1 MGPLL
6 ACGILTCCIMLGLI
20 LQQLQK
26 VVALQERIVDQ
37 LVSLKVYVQMVG
49 GPMVQQHGLP

>member
-1 MGPLL
+1 MP
-6 ACGILTCCIMLGLI
+6 GLI

-49 GPMVQQHGLP
+49 DPMVQQHGLP